1 MSSWSIALC
10 GWFERSWQSTASLSV
25 KSYLVAT
32 FLLFSCVGLYW
43 GGRVVIDY
51 LLTFIECVKYTSF
64 ALTSY
69 LVSKLHSFIQT
80 MPWSTRG
87 IWSLWPCTLCTIV
100 YILPQSYQRFQ
111 LQLFLFA
118 DGKKKVQI
126 ECEKEW
132 GAKKMGILPCAYTTQ
147 CGFGLSSLYP
157 KRFFLFSDN
166 DTYGDLQGCSC
177 WFT

>member
-1 MSSWSIALC
+1 MYMFMSSWSIALC

-64 ALTSY
+64 ALTSC
-69 LVSKLHSFIQT
+69 LVSKFHSFIQT

-87 IWSLWPCTLCTIV
+87 MWSLWPCTLCTIV
-100 YILPQSYQRFQ
+100 YILPQYYLRFQ
-111 LQLFLFA
+111 PSIVSLCRWEEDSSDWVWERMRSEKDGDFTLCVYHSVWFRSIKSLSQEIFSLF
-118 DGKKKVQI
+118 G
-126 ECEKEW
+126 
-132 GAKKMGILPCAYTTQ
+132 
-147 CGFGLSSLYP
+147 
-157 KRFFLFSDN
+157 
-166 DTYGDLQGCSC
+166 
-177 WFT
+177 